1 MKTLTALMLALLT
14 LAPIRA
20 QTLRPEAVNGAV
32 LGGIAGAVIGHNSGD
47 LRHNAWRGAA
57 YGAGAGLLLGHLAG
71 EANARYAGTQVPV
84 PDYPRT
90 YVYREAPGYYGQP
103 VYRSYG
109 GTYYN
114 DADYDTGYAARPD
127 YRGSGL
133 VLGALAGAIIGHN
146 SGDLRHNGWRGAAYG
161 AGLGYVLGSIAEHN
175 ARRREAAAAM
185 ETVSVPAQTV
195 PTGEPAAVQPA
206 GSSVETIPVTAPA
219 KPSSMSSA
227 NELFGR
233 R

>member
-1 MKTLTALMLALLT
+1 MKTLSALLLALAA
-14 LAPIRA
+14 LASAHA

-57 YGAGAGLLLGHLAG
+57 WGAGAGLLLGSFAG
-71 EANARYAGTQVPV
+71 ENHARYRGTQVPV

-90 YVYREAPGYYGQP
+90 YVYRRAPGYYGAP
-103 VYRSYG
+103 VYRTYDGSSY
-109 GTYYN
+109 Y
-114 DADYDTGYAARPD
+114 DYDTGVDYDGYGSGRPD

-133 VLGALAGAIIGHN
+133 LLGALAGAVIGHN

-161 AGLGYVLGSIAEHN
+161 AGLGYLLGSVAEHR
-175 ARRREAAAAM
+175 ARQREAASAPAISSAPAVVDATAAPA
-185 ETVSVPAQTV
+185 TPGGQPSVPA
-195 PTGEPAAVQPA
+195 PAAKPA
-206 GSSVETIPVTAPA
+206 
-219 KPSSMSSA
+219 SSMSAA
-227 NELFGR
+227 NQLFGR

>member
-1 MKTLTALMLALLT
+1 MKTLSVLLLALLT

-32 LGGIAGAVIGHNSGD
+32 LGGVAGAVIGHNSGD

-57 YGAGAGLLLGHLAG
+57 WGAGAGLLLGHLAG

-103 VYRSYG
+103 VYRSYAG
-109 GTYYN
+109 GYYD

-133 VLGALAGAIIGHN
+133 VLGALAGAIIGNN
-146 SGDLRHNGWRGAAYG
+146 SGDLRHNAWRGAAYG

-175 ARRREAAAAM
+175 ARQREAAAALP
-185 ETVSVPAQTV
+185 TASVPVQTV
-195 PTGEPAAVQPA
+195 TTAPATSQPAA
-206 GSSVETIPVTAPA
+206 SSVEATPVTAPA